1 MSILSMLLSF
11 LGSIITGVITDAFKT
26 PAVETVIE
34 EMPASLPTIATPT
47 DELLFRYGG
56 LLDRD

>member
-1 MSILSMLLSF
+1 MIAAILSF

-26 PAVETVIE
+26 PAVETVVE
-34 EMPASLPTIATPT
+34 VMSAPLPTIPT
-47 DELLFRYGG
+47 HIDELLSQYGG

>member
-26 PAVETVIE
+26 PAVETIVE
-34 EMPASLPTIATPT
+34 VMSAPLPTIPT
-47 DELLFRYGG
+47 HIDELLSQYRMF
-56 LLDRD
+56 DRD

>member
-11 LGSIITGVITDAFKT
+11 LGSIIIGVITDVFKT

-34 EMPASLPTIATPT
+34 EMPAPLSTIATPT
-47 DELLFRYGG
+47 DELLSRYGG